1 MQSVLLFCFFVL
13 LALLIDHSIECCSR
27 GRLDASDFVAR
38 TSIRGLKEPLSLFFV
53 SSSFHLVH
61 LLLLVE
67 ADLAGTHVD
76 EEEQTADDG
85 EDLEEV
91 VLGEVLVG
99 VVLVEL

>member
-1 MQSVLLFCFFVL
+1 MPLERETRCQ
-13 LALLIDHSIECCSR
+13 R
-27 GRLDASDFVAR
+27 FVAR
-38 TSIRGLKEPLSLFFV
+38 KAFAESRSHFCC
-53 SSSFHLVH
+53 SFHLVH

-76 EEEQTADDG
+76 EEQQTADNG
-85 EDLEEV
+85 QDLEEV

>member
-1 MQSVLLFCFFVL
+1 MCCFFVL
-13 LALLIDHSIECCSR
+13 IALPVDHGIECLSR
-27 GRLDASDFVAR
+27 RKLDASDFVAR
-38 TSIRGLKEPLSLFFV
+38 NAFAESRSHFC
-53 SSSFHLVH
+53 SFRLVH

-85 EDLEEV
+85 QDLEEV

>member
-1 MQSVLLFCFFVL
+1 MARCIVSCFFCFASI
-13 LALLIDHSIECCSR
+13 ALLIDHSIGGCSSR
-27 GRLDASDFVAR
+27 GRLGARDLWREKQSPIEVA
-38 TSIRGLKEPLSLFFV
+38 SLFV
-53 SSSFHLVH
+53 SFAFHLVH

>member
-1 MQSVLLFCFFVL
+1 MQSVLLCCFCVL

-27 GRLDASDFVAR
+27 GRLDASNFVAR
-38 TSIRGLKEPLSLFFV
+38 KSIRGLKEPLLFV

-67 ADLAGTHVD
+67 TDLAGTHVD

>member
-1 MQSVLLFCFFVL
+1 MPVVCSEKK
-13 LALLIDHSIECCSR
+13 HSRVE
-27 GRLDASDFVAR
+27 GA
-38 TSIRGLKEPLSLFFV
+38 SLFG
-53 SSSFHLVH
+53 SFFPFRLVH

-85 EDLEEV
+85 QDLEEV

-99 VVLVEL
+99 VVLVELQRYTLASEFTEL

>member
-1 MQSVLLFCFFVL
+1 MHSVLLFFVL
-13 LALLIDHSIECCSR
+13 LQALFSSIIASKAAPREDDSALETCGEKSNR
-27 GRLDASDFVAR
+27 RL
-38 TSIRGLKEPLSLFFV
+38 KWPLLV

-76 EEEQTADDG
+76 EEEQTADNG

-91 VLGEVLVG
+91 VLGEVFVG